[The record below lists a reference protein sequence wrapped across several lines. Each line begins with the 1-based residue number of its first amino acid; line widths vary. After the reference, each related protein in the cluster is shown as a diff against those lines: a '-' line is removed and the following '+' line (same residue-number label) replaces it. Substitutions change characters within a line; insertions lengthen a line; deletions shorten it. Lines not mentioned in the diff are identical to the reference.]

1 MSYILGRLLIS
12 LRISAMHIQGPFPF
26 QSPCKGP
33 HFAACLG
40 SWGVS
45 HSMRSRTA
53 LLAQHLM
60 HWDLSPYPNS
70 APEVSPQSWA
80 QGERDTSLQ
89 EQAGTG
95 AQPIC
100 IPKTCALCAGGSA
113 PLLSIR
119 AWHTC
124 ALSTVTERHG
134 SRAVIKHRIRREPF
148 PSSPPAYSL
157 LLSLFL
163 VESFSYKWYLCNLAR
178 ML

>member
-1 MSYILGRLLIS
+1 MCPIS
-12 LRISAMHIQGPFPF
+12 LGGILSAHGSEPCISKAPFP
-26 QSPCKGP
+26 SKVPARD
-33 HFAACLG
+33 HSLLLV
-40 SWGVS
+40 WGVS
-45 HSMRSRTA
+45 HSTRSRTA

-60 HWDLSPYPNS
+60 HWGLSPYPNS
-70 APEVSPQSWA
+70 APEVVPRSWA
-80 QGERDTSLQ
+80 RGERATSLQ

-95 AQPIC
+95 AQLVC
-100 IPKTCALCAGGSA
+100 VPKTRTLCAGGIA
-113 PLLSIR
+113 PPLSVR

-124 ALSTVTERHG
+124 ALSAVTKRHG
-134 SRAVIKHRIRREPF
+134 SRAVVKHRIGREPF